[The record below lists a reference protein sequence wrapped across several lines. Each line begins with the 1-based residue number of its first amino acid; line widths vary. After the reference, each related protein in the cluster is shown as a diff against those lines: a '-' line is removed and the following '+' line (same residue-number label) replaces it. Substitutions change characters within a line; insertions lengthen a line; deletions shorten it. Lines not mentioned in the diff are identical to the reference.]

1 MKSLFKHVLIKFE
14 KDSALKEKIN
24 YNGTEF
30 YVAADFNPELYA
42 NVDGVIHG
50 ECTLLDV
57 EGEPIK
63 HGDHIAI
70 DYRVVAQYEWVG
82 MSKTSAGHKVYKNR
96 VDVDDDVF
104 WKVSVDFVQAVKRG
118 NRWVAVGEYCL
129 LKPIEKPKAE
139 VLQLD
144 GVGAFVDA
152 NNGGVVE
159 GKAKW
164 VSGNIPEMQEGDI
177 IAFEEKYR
185 AEYEFSDAEKF
196 VILPSM
202 FIMAKY
208 N

>member
-30 YVAADFNPELYA
+30 YVAAEFNPELYA
-42 NVDGVIHG
+42 NVDGIIYG
-50 ECTLLDV
+50 ECTLHDV

-96 VDVDDDVF
+96 VDVDDEVF

-129 LKPIEKPKAE
+129 LKSIENPKSE
-139 VLQLD
+139 VLELE
-144 GVGAFVDA
+144 GVGAFLDSSK
-152 NNGGVVE
+152 GGVVK

-164 VSGNIPEMQEGDI
+164 VSGNISDIEEGDI
-177 IAFEEKYR
+177 IAFDEQYR